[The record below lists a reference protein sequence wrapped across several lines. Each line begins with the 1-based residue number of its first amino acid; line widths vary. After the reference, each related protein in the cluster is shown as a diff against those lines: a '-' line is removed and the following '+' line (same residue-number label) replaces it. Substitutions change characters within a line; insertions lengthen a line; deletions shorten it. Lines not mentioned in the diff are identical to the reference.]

1 MFVFSLAPA
10 DSMRESYLQK
20 ILRTGMLAAAMIR
33 RALRSLKKG
42 REAGGGRG
50 CSATTL
56 EVHTSGQVRAP
67 NETPHRLISVLAGRR
82 FSSPRMRRLNK
93 LHASMQRPRRRLD
106 HVRRAAHR

>member
-56 EVHTSGQVRAP
+56 EVHTSGQVGGGLALP
-67 NETPHRLISVLAGRR
+67 ACAGSTSSMHQCNALAG
-82 FSSPRMRRLNK
+82 
-93 LHASMQRPRRRLD
+93 
-106 HVRRAAHR
+106 V